1 MQGIISLGEINYK
14 LLYPFIVSICC
25 FFNYITY
32 YKATQEKEELKYHI
46 FFPLIINS
54 ISLMLCGILSIISKY
69 KMKKAIEDKEEAIV
83 VKDLDDS
90 TLSVETNRFSFLRIS
105 NKNSYPFLHFIFAT
119 VFYFFSSLLVKEFQ
133 SQNTMSWFI
142 TGAKLIEILI
152 VIFFS
157 FLILHLK
164 IHRHHLLGISI
175 FAICTIFLC
184 LIDATM
190 DFDIK
195 LFFLLFIYSILYSLY
210 QITEKYILNRT
221 RISPYSLLFFEGLFL
236 FFINIIIIIILSN
249 IKCSDNS
256 LLCNSKLSDTII
268 DINSLLNVLKTSY
281 IVIVYL
287 TLYLLVTT
295 CLNIFRIFTIK
306 EYSPIY
312 RIVADCVVYVYL
324 FIYKCIF
331 ENFKFDLTFGMKV
344 ICYIFFVLSLLVYN
358 EIIIIKVFSLNV
370 NTQIEIKKR
379 SMDDTDIINELPLD
393 KTI

>member
-119 VFYFFSSLLVKEFQ
+119 VFYFFSSLLVNEFQ

-236 FFINIIIIIILSN
+236 FFIIMF
-249 IKCSDNS
+249 C
-256 LLCNSKLSDTII
+256 
-268 DINSLLNVLKTSY
+268 
-281 IVIVYL
+281 
-287 TLYLLVTT
+287 T
-295 CLNIFRIFTIK
+295 C
-306 EYSPIY
+306 Y
-312 RIVADCVVYVYL
+312 
-324 FIYKCIF
+324 
-331 ENFKFDLTFGMKV
+331 
-344 ICYIFFVLSLLVYN
+344 FF
-358 EIIIIKVFSLNV
+358 
-370 NTQIEIKKR
+370 
-379 SMDDTDIINELPLD
+379 
-393 KTI
+393 

>member
-119 VFYFFSSLLVKEFQ
+119 VFYFFSSLLVNEFQ

-268 DINSLLNVLKTSY
+268 DINSLLNMLKTSY

>member
-119 VFYFFSSLLVKEFQ
+119 VFYFFSSLLVNEFQ